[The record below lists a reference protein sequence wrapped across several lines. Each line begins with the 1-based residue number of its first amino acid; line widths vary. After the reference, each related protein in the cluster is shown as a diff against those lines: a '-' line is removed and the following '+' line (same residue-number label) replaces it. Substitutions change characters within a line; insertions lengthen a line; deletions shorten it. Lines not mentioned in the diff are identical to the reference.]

1 MPVPTVDISVPSD
14 PAYEGTSQ
22 TLTCNVTLP
31 PSVDTDVNITV
42 HWRPEPLSSDRVTI
56 HQPFALMSPF
66 ISTLVISPVG
76 MNESGQYSC
85 EATASSSS
93 EYITP
98 SSSGNSSQQN
108 LTVTGKSL
116 TIYCMYHLLTTVLSS
131 FHRSA
136 SSRCHNILI
145 KSDIHCW

>member
-1 MPVPTVDISVPSD
+1 MPVPTVDIIVPSG
-14 PAYEGTSQ
+14 PVYEGTSQ
-22 TLTCNVTLP
+22 TFTCNVVLP
-31 PSVDTDVNITV
+31 PSVDTDVNLTV
-42 HWRPEPLSSDRVTI
+42 HWRPEPLSSDRITI
-56 HQPFALMSPF
+56 HQPSALMSPF
-66 ISTLVISPVG
+66 TSTLVFSPVG
-76 MNESGQYSC
+76 RNESEKYSC
-85 EATASSSS
+85 VATASSSS

-98 SSSGNSSQQN
+98 SSSAQSLQQS

-131 FHRSA
+131 FHSPA